1 MPDLNSVPPS
11 PHVLATAPRRASS
24 QQMPPPPVPI
34 SPSLNI
40 LPSNQ
45 STVNNAGSSSSLPSP
60 HFLPAS
66 VQAGQAMGDNTGVG
80 PGPGPIR
87 HPRPLTAADLH
98 LQLEKEQEAVVNR
111 LTREL
116 TMLRAAQNASVVS
129 NASSTSASASG
140 PDTALLGESQPAISG
155 PGLAHHRTPV
165 HHRTLSNTSN
175 RSFNANA
182 PSVSTAT
189 MAGISSPAPVRPS
202 QPALGGISLSRQN
215 SSASRRSRAGSP
227 SPAPHNIPGH
237 GRESRTPS
245 QPPSYTHSNL
255 GDPTMANYFAHR
267 SQQMSSTSLAA
278 TPGSLSELSPGI
290 LPATTRY
297 EETAF
302 YRSELDSVKKENE
315 ALKRRVRELE
325 RQVRERRPSDASRA
339 SASASQSVS
348 RPRSDSASTTASAAA
363 SVAASTTGAGGVTI
377 ATQREGRERPR
388 VVSML
393 STAGSI
399 GVGVP
404 EDEVRV
410 GESAASAG
418 LRERGAHDA
427 PVPSQ
432 R

>member
-11 PHVLATAPRRASS
+11 PYVLAIAPRRASS
-24 QQMPPPPVPI
+24 QQMPPPPVPQ

-45 STVNNAGSSSSLPSP
+45 STVNSSSSLPSP

-66 VQAGQAMGDNTGVG
+66 VLAGQTMGDNSGVG

-116 TMLRAAQNASVVS
+116 TMLRAAQNASVIS

-140 PDTALLGESQPAISG
+140 AEAALLGESQPAVSG

-165 HHRTLSNTSN
+165 HHRTSSNTSS
-175 RSFNANA
+175 RSFAANA
-182 PSVSTAT
+182 GSVSTT
-189 MAGISSPAPVRPS
+189 SMAGISSPAPVRPS
-202 QPALGGISLSRQN
+202 QPVLGGIGLSRQG

-227 SPAPHNIPGH
+227 SPAPHSIPGH
-237 GRESRTPS
+237 GRDTS
-245 QPPSYTHSNL
+245 QPPSYTHSYL
-255 GDPTMANYFAHR
+255 GDPSMANYFAHR
-267 SQQMSSTSLAA
+267 GQQTSNTSLHTAAA
-278 TPGSLSELSPGI
+278 TPGSYSELSPGI
-290 LPATTRY
+290 LPATSRY

-302 YRSELDSVKKENE
+302 YRAELDSVKKENE
-315 ALKRRVRELE
+315 ALKRRVRDLE
-325 RQVRERRPSDASRA
+325 RMVRERRPSDASRA
-339 SASASQSVS
+339 SASASQTAS
-348 RPRSDSASTTASAAA
+348 RPRSDSVSTTASAAV

-418 LRERGAHDA
+418 LGERGAQDA
-427 PVPSQ
+427 QGPSQ

>member
-24 QQMPPPPVPI
+24 QQMPPPPVPP

-45 STVNNAGSSSSLPSP
+45 STVNNVGSSSSLPSP

-66 VQAGQAMGDNTGVG
+66 VVSGQTMGDNTGVG
-80 PGPGPIR
+80 PGPGPTR

-116 TMLRAAQNASVVS
+116 TMLRAAHNASVVS
-129 NASSTSASASG
+129 NASSTSASASESVH
-140 PDTALLGESQPAISG
+140 LGEPQPAVSG
-155 PGLAHHRTPV
+155 PGLAHHRAPV
-165 HHRTLSNTSN
+165 HHRTSSNTSI
-175 RSFNANA
+175 RSIPANVG
-182 PSVSTAT
+182 SVSTT
-189 MAGISSPAPVRPS
+189 SMAGISSPAPVRPS
-202 QPALGGISLSRQN
+202 QPVLGGVGLSRQG

-227 SPAPHNIPGH
+227 SPAPHSIPSH
-237 GRESRTPS
+237 GRDPQGLS
-245 QPPSYTHSNL
+245 QPPSYTHSYL
-255 GDPTMANYFAHR
+255 GDPGMANYFAHR
-267 SQQMSSTSLAA
+267 GQTSSTSLHTSAA
-278 TPGSLSELSPGI
+278 TPGSYSELSPGI
-290 LPATTRY
+290 LPATSRY

-302 YRSELDSVKKENE
+302 YRAELDSVKKENE
-315 ALKRRVRELE
+315 ALKRRVRDLE
-325 RQVRERRPSDASRA
+325 RMVRERRPSDASRA
-339 SASASQSVS
+339 SASASQTAS
-348 RPRSDSASTTASAAA
+348 RPRSDSVSTTASAAV
-363 SVAASTTGAGGVTI
+363 SVAASTTGGGGVTI
-377 ATQREGRERPR
+377 ATQREGRDRPR

-418 LRERGAHDA
+418 LGERGAQDA
-427 PVPSQ
+427 QGPSQ